1 MNVEVGRNFSKVK
14 EKIDN
19 NLSIGTTC
27 MGRRVKFIL
36 IIKALNIFLKELN
49 MMQGRPLELIKDYDC
64 TINYHP
70 RKANVVAESLSFIK
84 KKLIEA
90 FEHLKLE
97 VKISGKGMR

>member
-1 MNVEVGRNFSKVK
+1 MNVEVGRNFSKIK

-49 MMQGRPLELIKDYDC
+49 MRQRRPL
-64 TINYHP
+64 
-70 RKANVVAESLSFIK
+70 
-84 KKLIEA
+84 
-90 FEHLKLE
+90 
-97 VKISGKGMR
+97 